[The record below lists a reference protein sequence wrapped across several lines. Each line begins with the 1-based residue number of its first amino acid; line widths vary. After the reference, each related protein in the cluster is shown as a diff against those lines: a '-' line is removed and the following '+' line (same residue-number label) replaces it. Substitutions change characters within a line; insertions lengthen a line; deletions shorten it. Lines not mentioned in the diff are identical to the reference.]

1 MSSSTTGK
9 TTKRNWKLSLLLG
22 LLAGGA
28 LGAGIQHYNNVP
40 VTTAYSTLKS
50 DYQSVVDELNKE
62 KLSVKQLTDEKALL
76 VESSNQKLD
85 ALNLQ
90 LDQQKVQLEQLTQQ
104 LTNIQKQQ
112 ETTQKLVV
120 TKKKLNKEVVA
131 LKTKTKQQK
140 EVIDNSNVLFE
151 QKSKTQHDLAV
162 VQRQIVA
169 LSPDIKKAKKACA
182 EFKSGNSW
190 NWVSQKDCDNYAAF
204 QQKLNT
210 LKAQESKLKQSL
222 ATLNKKINA

>member
-9 TTKRNWKLSLLLG
+9 MTKINWKLSLLIG
-22 LLAGGA
+22 LLIGGA
-28 LGAGIQHYNNVP
+28 LGTGIQHYNNVP
-40 VTTAYSTLKS
+40 VTTAYSSLKI
-50 DYQSVVDELNKE
+50 DYESVVEQLDKE

-104 LTNIQKQQ
+104 LVNIKKQQ

-140 EVIDNSNVLFE
+140 EVIDNSNKLFE
-151 QKSKTQHDLAV
+151 QKSKLQHDVAV
-162 VQRQIVA
+162 VQKKIA
-169 LSPDIKKAKKACA
+169 TLSPEIKKSKKACA

-190 NWVSQKDCDNYAAF
+190 NWVSQKDCDNYEAL
-204 QQKLNT
+204 QKKLNT
-210 LKAQESKLKQSL
+210 LKAQEGQLKQSL
-222 ATLNKKINA
+222 AMINKKINA

>member
-9 TTKRNWKLSLLLG
+9 TTKLNWKLSLLIG
-22 LLAGGA
+22 LLTGGA

-40 VTTAYSTLKS
+40 VSTAYSTLKS

-90 LDQQKVQLEQLTQQ
+90 LDKQKDQLKQLTEQLVT
-104 LTNIQKQQ
+104 IQKQQ
-112 ETTQKLVV
+112 ETTKKLVV

-131 LKTKTKQQK
+131 LKTKAKQQK

-151 QKSKTQHDLAV
+151 QKSKVQHDLAE
-162 VQRQIVA
+162 VQKQMA
-169 LSPDIKKAKKACA
+169 TLNPEIKKAKKACA

-190 NWVSQKDCDNYAAF
+190 NWVSQKDCDNYEAL
-204 QQKLNT
+204 QKKLNT
-210 LKAQESKLKQSL
+210 FKAQESQLKQSL